1 MLNPYYFPYGFWG
14 IPMIPIF
21 KQTGGGGLRR
31 GSRLNHRKGHLQN
44 PGSSFFGM
52 SWIEKLESSQDMVMS
67 ISFIIKIGGSI
78 PGTQPGYVNSWLL
91 KSWP

>member
-31 GSRLNHRKGHLQN
+31 GSRLNHRRVISKIQAVL
-44 PGSSFFGM
+44 FFGM

-78 PGTQPGYVNSWLL
+78 PGTEPGYVNSWLL

>member
-44 PGSSFFGM
+44 PGSSFF
-52 SWIEKLESSQDMVMS
+52 WDVLD
-67 ISFIIKIGGSI
+67 
-78 PGTQPGYVNSWLL
+78 
-91 KSWP
+91 